1 MSARAGDGKAVFVEK
16 LPDPHYGF
24 HVALTVHALPGAA
37 FYGLELRKFGFP
49 ETQHVGR
56 QAAEICDFANAEIE
70 LVRDDDLGSA
80 RRLFHSLLAN
90 GHGAVPSSLIPYSR
104 F

>member
-1 MSARAGDGKAVFVEK
+1 MSARTRDGKAVFVEK
-16 LPDPHYGF
+16 LLDPYHRF

-37 FYGLELRKFGFP
+37 FDGLELRKLGFP

-56 QAAEICDFANAEIE
+56 QAAEIGDFANAEIE
-70 LVRDDDLGSA
+70 LVRDNDLGGP

-90 GHGAVPSSLIPYSR
+90 GHGAVPSSLILYSR